1 MAFCDYCICFVEE
14 AANRILAEKLI
25 SEVSTYTLP
34 KKVHSLAE
42 GEQYKNGLLL
52 PLIDK
57 VPLTEAQL
65 SILSNCY
72 WLLVVCN
79 NKDQNA
85 LGISQAINYFAAS
98 RGREFI
104 LPVLLSGEPESAFP
118 SEFFEKRK
126 SIITFND
133 GTTQEIVEIVEP
145 LAIDVR
151 AKGIKSSLS
160 HLHDARIKIVA
171 ALIGVSYDTLVQRH
185 EKRVRQRLKT
195 ISLIVILLPI
205 ILGSFFTYLWFNS
218 KHNTEIAIAKTQLS
232 KDLLADMC
240 LNYPLL
246 FQDTPEV
253 QPFIDLLLVNSLEKL
268 RIVESEH
275 IPLLPVDE
283 LLLPKSDDDL
293 IQLRNKAKIVRYIG
307 KKEDAIYAY
316 KKTASL
322 LEQGSELYSQA
333 SELFTKSTD
342 PKVYPSGVLVVEIEA
357 EVSEACDGL
366 QTGDIIVETGGFK
379 FRGLG
384 QYKAY
389 LNNNAQKNKN
399 IKLTVLR
406 PENNELSKIMLLI
419 KPEKLVYI
427 AEEL

>member
-1 MAFCDYCICFVEE
+1 MVFCDYCICFVEE

-25 SEVSTYTLP
+25 SEISTYTLP
-34 KKVHSLAE
+34 KKVLSLAE
-42 GEQYKNGLLL
+42 GEQYKNGILL
-52 PLIDK
+52 PITDES
-57 VPLTEAQL
+57 PLTEDQL
-65 SILSNCY
+65 NIIYNCR

-104 LPVLLSGEPESAFP
+104 LPILLSGEPESAFP

-151 AKGIKSSLS
+151 AKNIKSSLS

-195 ISLIVILLPI
+195 ISLIVILFPI

-218 KHNTEIAIAKTQLS
+218 KHKTEIAIAKTQLS

-253 QPFIDLLLVNSLEKL
+253 LPYVNLVLVNSLEKL
-268 RIVESEH
+268 RIAESEY

-293 IQLRNKAKIVRYIG
+293 IQLRNKAKILRYIG

-316 KKTASL
+316 KKTSSM
-322 LEQGSELYSQA
+322 LEQGSELYSHA

-342 PKVYPSGVLVVEIEA
+342 PKVYPSGVLVVAIEA
-357 EVSEACDGL
+357 EVSKACDGL

-379 FRGLG
+379 FRDLG
-384 QYKAY
+384 QYKTY
-389 LNNNAQKNKN
+389 LNNNTPKNKN